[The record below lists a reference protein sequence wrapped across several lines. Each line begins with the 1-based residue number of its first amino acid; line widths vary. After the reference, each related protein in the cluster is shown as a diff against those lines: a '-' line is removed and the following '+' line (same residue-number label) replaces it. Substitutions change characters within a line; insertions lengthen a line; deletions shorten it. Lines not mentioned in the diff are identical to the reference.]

1 MDRPFASWI
10 VSNEHSHSDSIV
22 DFFLGFHSM
31 LKQYGDWIKP
41 LQYRLHLSTVECVI
55 RLYHSFQAVI

>member
-1 MDRPFASWI
+1 
-10 VSNEHSHSDSIV
+10 
-22 DFFLGFHSM
+22 M

-41 LQYRLHLSTVECVI
+41 LQYRLHLITVECVI